1 MGASRRGRHFLPTR
15 FGLNDLLRQVQ
26 ELKLPVGDFAIFG
39 SGPLLVRGII
49 DQVGDIDILCR
60 GDAWLKASSIGKLV
74 YLDEYDVEIISIDD
88 GLITLGR
95 SWGYGDFD
103 VDELIDS
110 AEEINGLPFV
120 LLRYVIEYKR
130 IANRAK
136 DLAHLE
142 LLKGQGLW
150 QSA

>member
-1 MGASRRGRHFLPTR
+1 MH
-15 FGLNDLLRQVQ
+15 GLLKKVQHLR
-26 ELKLPVGDFAIFG
+26 LPVGDFAIFG
-39 SGPLLVRGII
+39 SGPLLIRGII
-49 DQVGDIDILCR
+49 DSVGDIDIICR
-60 GDAWLKASSIGKLV
+60 GDAWLKASSIGELV

-95 SWGYGDFD
+95 TWGYGKFD

-110 AEEINGLPFV
+110 AEEIDGLPFV
-120 LLRYVIEYKR
+120 LLRYVIEYKQ

-142 LLKGQGLW
+142 LLKAYDRRA
-150 QSA
+150 S

>member
-1 MGASRRGRHFLPTR
+1 MHE
-15 FGLNDLLRQVQ
+15 LLDKVHQLR
-26 ELKLPVGDFAIFG
+26 LPVGDFAIFG

-49 DQVGDIDILCR
+49 DHVGDIDILCR
-60 GDAWLKASSIGKLV
+60 GDAWSAASSIGELV

-88 GLITLGR
+88 GLITFGR

-110 AEEINGLPFV
+110 AEEKNGLPFV
-120 LLRYVIEYKR
+120 LLQYVVEYKR
-130 IANRAK
+130 IANRPK

-142 LLKGQGLW
+142 LIKEYDQGE
-150 QSA
+150 S

>member
-1 MGASRRGRHFLPTR
+1 M
-15 FGLNDLLRQVQ
+15 NDLLRKAQ
-26 ELKLPVGDFAIFG
+26 ELNLPAGDFAIFG

-49 DQVGDIDILCR
+49 DHVGDIDIICR
-60 GDAWLKASSIGKLV
+60 GDAWFRATSLGELV
-74 YLDEYDVEIISIDD
+74 YLDEYNMEIVSIDD

-110 AEEINGLPFV
+110 AEEIDGLPFV
-120 LLRYVIEYKR
+120 LLQYVIEYKQ

-142 LLKGQGLW
+142 LLKAYDRRA
-150 QSA
+150 S